1 MSQGKG
7 GGEGRA
13 DRKEEGRKK
22 RQSTWGR
29 TERENMERDF
39 LIERSIVGLARNLEK
54 SQESTG

>member
-1 MSQGKG
+1 M

-13 DRKEEGRKK
+13 DRGGEKRRREGNG
-22 RQSTWGR
+22 QSRWGR